1 MTREVVPDPVT
12 TRRDQRAI
20 WDAVS
25 PGWQRWSAA
34 FERGAA
40 PVTERLLEL
49 GGVRA
54 GQSVLDI
61 GTGLGEPALTAAA
74 RVGPAGSVLGIDLS
88 PVMVAAAR
96 ARSAPGV
103 PADFAVG
110 DVETMALPARSFD
123 VVLSRWALGFAAD
136 RVATLRA
143 AARLLRPSGVLAAA
157 VWGRPELVPVISLA
171 FAVIAER
178 FSPSGPPPGPGPF
191 AMADPARTAA
201 EFAAAGFAD
210 VTVTELAV
218 TFELD
223 SVPAFAEFARD
234 ILPPGMVRL
243 LAARSPAERDAV
255 WAAFAA
261 AAARFRIPDGRVE
274 VPATTWCVRAVA
286 P

>member
-1 MTREVVPDPVT
+1 VTREVVPDPVI
-12 TRRDQRAI
+12 TRKDQRAI

-34 FERGAA
+34 FERSAA
-40 PVTERLLEL
+40 PVTARLLEL
-49 GGVRA
+49 AGVRA

-74 RVGPAGSVLGIDLS
+74 QVGAAGSVLGIDLS

-96 ARSAPGV
+96 ARTAPDV
-103 PADFAVG
+103 RADFAVG
-110 DVETMALPARSFD
+110 DVETMALPPRSFD

-143 AARLLRPSGVLAAA
+143 AARLLRPSGVFAAA
-157 VWGRPELVPVISLA
+157 VWARPELVPLISLA
-171 FAVIAER
+171 FAVITEQ
-178 FSPSGPPPGPGPF
+178 FSLDRPPPGPGPF
-191 AMADPARTAA
+191 TMADPARTQA
-201 EFAAAGFAD
+201 ELTAAGFTD
-210 VTVTELAV
+210 VTVTEIAV
-218 TFELD
+218 TFDLD

-261 AAARFRIPDGRVE
+261 AAARFRTPDGRVE
-274 VPATTWCVRAVA
+274 VPAATWCVRAVA